1 MVNNYFTFSF
11 FLLVDF
17 MSLETFADF
26 DFSDNIKK
34 SIEEMGFKNPT
45 QIQKIAIPEALN
57 GKDLIA
63 QAQTGSGKTLA
74 YSIPLVEK
82 LFLQDKSPQAI
93 VICPTREL
101 SIQVS
106 KEISKIASNTK
117 KVKILPVYGGE
128 SIGKQTRVLKKGVH
142 IIVGTPGRIIDHI
155 NSGHL
160 DLNGVET
167 VILDEA
173 DEMLDMGFRGDIE
186 TILEKTPKQRQTLL
200 FSATI
205 PEEVKKIAKKYQ
217 NDPKFLKSSKKQRT
231 PNNITQYYFETT
243 QKDKLDL
250 LTFLIEKYN
259 FKSAIVFANTKKR
272 VRFINHYLQDHGYLS
287 EALNSDISQK
297 ERDKIMNKFRNGNIK
312 ILVATDLAS
321 RGLDIADI
329 GGIFN
334 YDIPQTPDDYIHR
347 IGRTGRAGKDG
358 YAFTFIEPKEKR
370 GLLDIQKVIKSKIKK
385 QKNPL

>member
-1 MVNNYFTFSF
+1 
-11 FLLVDF
+11 

-74 YSIPLVEK
+74 YGIPLVEK

-155 NSGHL
+155 NRGDL

-186 TILEKTPKQRQTLL
+186 AILEKTPKQRQTLL

-205 PEEVKKIAKKYQ
+205 PPEVKKIAKKYQ
-217 NDPKFLKSSKKQRT
+217 NDPKFLKSSKKQIA
-231 PNNITQYYFETT
+231 PNNITQYYFDVT
-243 QKDKLDL
+243 QKDKLEL

-259 FKSAIVFANTKKR
+259 FKSVIVFANTKKR
-272 VRFINHYLQDHGYLS
+272 VRFINHYLQDNGYLS
-287 EALNSDISQK
+287 DALNSDISQK

-321 RGLDIADI
+321 RGLDIANV

-334 YDIPQTPDDYIHR
+334 YDIPHTPDDYIHR
-347 IGRTGRAGKDG
+347 IGRTGRAGNNG
-358 YAFTFIEPKEKR
+358 YAFSFIEPKEK
-370 GLLDIQKVIKSKIKK
+370 GSLLNIQKATKSKIKK
-385 QKNPL
+385 QKNPF